1 LRPSNTGPESQVGNA
16 PTIQPKLSIP
26 FKLEVPEK
34 GLSAVQWISSQD
46 TLSLAA
52 IGTRGY
58 QQEQELSSSWID
70 EVASQATL
78 PLPVLKGL
86 ADQRQVIASTA
97 SNAAIAGMGDLTLAT
112 LRYITN
118 VVMTNIASAS
128 IYGIYSTVYTTA
140 TIVGSIAALGL
151 DTTILRFLSTYR
163 AKNEHGLAGGLL
175 RFVLWTAFIA
185 GLLFGALFYLS
196 SSAIAHLVYH
206 RDVYE
211 LPLKEITLLVPL
223 IALQL
228 VFANGLLALKAIRYK
243 VFVDRLVQPALCL
256 VLIGVFHLLGLE
268 LEALILA
275 TICSYLASVIAGK
288 MLLLKTTQQL
298 VHKAVP
304 QFEPKIWLHFSLPMS
319 FYALIQIIMNS
330 TDVLFLTVF
339 ATTAQVGLYTA
350 ADRTST
356 FVIMPIFGL
365 NTVFSPMIA
374 EYFARNQH
382 KQLASLAKLVTKW
395 SFSLSFPIFLCCC
408 VFHEA
413 ILSIFSRGYSQ
424 AGIALIILSLGNL
437 IFVGTGPS
445 GSLLTMAGHAR
456 VILANTVITIF
467 INIGLALVLV
477 PRFNILGAAIS
488 AAIAVIILSVA
499 YCIEVYCLLKI
510 ITLRWD
516 MLKPLAAGGVASIAG
531 LLLQH
536 VIHVGYGYRAIIG
549 TLGLVIPFV
558 VVYVVVLAFLRFSP
572 EDKVVFDMIRAKVQ
586 SKKHA

>member
-288 MLLLKTTQQL
+288 ILLHKTSQRL
-298 VHKAVP
+298 VHKTAP

-374 EYFARNQH
+374 EYFARNEH

-413 ILSIFSRGYSQ
+413 ILSTFSRGYSQ

-437 IFVGTGPS
+437 IFVGTGSS

-456 VILANTVITIF
+456 VILANTVITIV
-467 INIGLALVLV
+467 INVGLALVLV
-477 PRFNILGAAIS
+477 PRFNILGAAI
-488 AAIAVIILSVA
+488 AAALAVTILGIA
-499 YCIEVYCLLKI
+499 YCIEVYWLLKI

-516 MLKPLAAGGVASIAG
+516 MVKPLAAGGIASIAG
-531 LLLQH
+531 FLLQH
-536 VIHVGYGYRAIIG
+536 IIHVGYGFRAIIG
-549 TLGLVIPFV
+549 TLGLVIPLV

-572 EDKVVFDMIRAKVQ
+572 EDKVVFDMIRAKVR